1 MNQNA
6 ITPANI
12 AANPMVISKMVEL
25 RSGESAM
32 VRPLTHSDAK
42 ALGIYFLSLSADT
55 KRRYGPHPFDQATA
69 DKLCAGNNYVDTLR
83 MLATVGQADAEH
95 IIAYFILV
103 LGVGEDD
110 VARYSQVGIL
120 LQSATDCTL
129 APSIADAYLNKGT
142 GSIVMQHVLET
153 ARRLGKQ
160 RMVLM
165 GGVQATNN
173 RAKHFYEKHGFRWV
187 GDFESPSGFN
197 NHDMILDL
205 AVSA

>member
-1 MNQNA
+1 M
-6 ITPANI
+6 
-12 AANPMVISKMVEL
+12 
-25 RSGESAM
+25 
-32 VRPLTHSDAK
+32 
-42 ALGIYFLSLSADT
+42 
-55 KRRYGPHPFDQATA
+55 
-69 DKLCAGNNYVDTLR
+69 
-83 MLATVGQADAEH
+83 
-95 IIAYFILV
+95 

-165 GGVQATNN
+165 GGVQATND

>member
-6 ITPANI
+6 ITPTDI
-12 AANPMVISKMVEL
+12 TANPAIISRPVEL
-25 RSGESAM
+25 RSGEPA
-32 VRPLTHSDAK
+32 VLRPLTSHDARV
-42 ALGIYFLSLSADT
+42 LGTYFLSLSADT
-55 KRRYGPHPFDQATA
+55 KRRYGPHPFDQITA
-69 DKLCAGNNYVDTLR
+69 DKLCAENNYAHTIR
-83 MLATVGQADAEH
+83 MLATIGRGDAER

-110 VARYSQVGIL
+110 VTRYTHLGIP

-165 GGVQATNN
+165 GGVQATND

-187 GDFESPSGFN
+187 GDFESPPGFN